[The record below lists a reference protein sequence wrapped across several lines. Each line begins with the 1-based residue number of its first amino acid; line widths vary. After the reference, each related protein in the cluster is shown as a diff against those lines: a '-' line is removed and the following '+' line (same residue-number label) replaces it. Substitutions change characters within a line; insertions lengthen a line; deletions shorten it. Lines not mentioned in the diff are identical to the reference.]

1 MNQSGTRRESY
12 PPHPELPT
20 GVADPPRMKLWQS
33 EEVVGTE
40 VGNFLGACSPDP
52 ELDRGTLEHPRLS
65 PIGPLGRGA
74 RL

>member
-1 MNQSGTRRESY
+1 MNRDDKVLAVY

-40 VGNFLGACSPDP
+40 VGNFLGAC
-52 ELDRGTLEHPRLS
+52 
-65 PIGPLGRGA
+65 
-74 RL
+74 